1 MEQEEIVVALT
12 EHKKEIGSLKH
23 RVNELEEGAKAIQDI
38 VISINKIA
46 VNVETL
52 TEEMK
57 KQGERLDKIEQEPAN
72 NWNTVKMATITTII
86 GIIIGAIAT
95 GMM

>member
-1 MEQEEIVVALT
+1 MEQEEIAVTLA

-23 RVNELEEGAKAIQDI
+23 RVDELEDGAKAIQDI

-46 VNVETL
+46 INVETL

-57 KQGERLDKIEQEPAN
+57 KQGDRLDKIEQEPAK
-72 NWNTVKMATITTII
+72 NWNSVKIATITTII
-86 GIIIGAIAT
+86 GIILGAIAT